1 MRPKEKRYKT
11 FNEAAEAVD
20 LLLASQAQQADE
32 SASEDG
38 SEEGDRNPV
47 EAEEEDE
54 PATATAAMGRIDDE
68 DEDDAVSSSS
78 EEEEDDVVLLEDP
91 HVDDEEDE
99 EARTEF
105 DREFARMLV
114 DTSDAR
120 RGDRKIAPMF
130 DTAVPLIKKRANAI
144 PAYNSAA
151 ANNIENGQAAPGPQH
166 SGGMAFT
173 LLSKKG
179 NKQQLRNL
187 DIPLDSAIA
196 LNSMSHQQRNKAEQE
211 QLKRLVLQN
220 ERRQGQSEMLG
231 ESLLAKCLEGRSPRS
246 AIQEDA
252 KQRGIRLRFV
262 PS

>member
-1 MRPKEKRYKT
+1 MKT
-11 FNEAAEAVD
+11 FEAAARAVD
-20 LLLASQAQQADE
+20 DLLAAQADQAEE

-47 EAEEEDE
+47 EVEEEEE
-54 PATATAAMGRIDDE
+54 PATATGAQVGRIDDD
-68 DEDDAVSSSS
+68 DEDDEESSSD
-78 EEEEDDVVLLEDP
+78 EEDDNDVVLIRDE

-99 EARTEF
+99 AARDDF
-105 DREFARMLV
+105 DREFARMLA
-114 DTSDAR
+114 DTTDAR
-120 RGDRKIAPMF
+120 RGERKIAPIF
-130 DTAVPLIKKRANAI
+130 DTAVPLVKKRPVVASTGA
-144 PAYNSAA
+144 
-151 ANNIENGQAAPGPQH
+151 QAHITPDVGTEPSTH
-166 SGGMAFT
+166 GMAFT

-231 ESLLAKCLEGRSPRS
+231 EPSFFPYALMRSDRV

-252 KQRGIRLRFV
+252 RQRGIRLRFV